1 MPTETLEA
9 KLQYVIF
16 ENPTNHYVVAQFSEI
31 KTYHV
36 FTATGMINEPL
47 EDQIYELNGQ
57 YVTHPRYG
65 KQFQI
70 LSAQKKL
77 PNTSDAIV
85 RFLSS
90 DVFPTIGK
98 KTAEDI
104 VNHLGEDCL
113 NQIKEDPSC
122 LDSITKLNHK
132 RKQIIIQG
140 IQDFDGFS
148 QTYAQLMQ
156 WGLDQT
162 RITLLQEHYEDVM
175 DVIQED
181 CFRPYYEINGFG

>member
-70 LSAQKKL
+70 LSAQK
-77 PNTSDAIV
+77 NY
-85 RFLSS
+85 
-90 DVFPTIGK
+90 PTQ
-98 KTAEDI
+98 AM
-104 VNHLGEDCL
+104 
-113 NQIKEDPSC
+113 PS
-122 LDSITKLNHK
+122 
-132 RKQIIIQG
+132 
-140 IQDFDGFS
+140 FAF
-148 QTYAQLMQ
+148 
-156 WGLDQT
+156 
-162 RITLLQEHYEDVM
+162 
-175 DVIQED
+175 
-181 CFRPYYEINGFG
+181 